1 MGGGE
6 SEVCGGG
13 GFISAHVC
21 RMPWEGEGGGGR
33 AVLLTG
39 CKNWNLP
46 TRKIGQE
53 YVAVKFEGEKGGGE
67 NMTEKLRQ

>member
-1 MGGGE
+1 MRGGG
-6 SEVCGGG
+6 VNLCPCMQD
-13 GFISAHVC
+13 A
-21 RMPWEGEGGGGR
+21 WGGGGR

-53 YVAVKFEGEKGGGE
+53 YMAVKFGGEKGGGGG
-67 NMTEKLRQ
+67 NMTEKFRQ